1 MICLFFVIILSIMF
15 SSITLFT
22 MLPYIF
28 YFFLFNLPFCDF
40 ATIETFIEIAL
51 IFFVIVKKY
60 ADANCRRPVLVCV
73 IAFLI
78 SATFVGLAIYQS
90 TLIILDTPI
99 WWLYDKIYDFF
110 ELIKNNINDF
120 FFP

>member
-1 MICLFFVIILSIMF
+1 
-15 SSITLFT
+15 

-120 FFP
+120 FSLISEFQN